1 MTRRKLIVYLREH
14 PFLLDAGFVM
24 KTSEAQSIL
33 DSAQLLTFKEM
44 IDGAKKR
51 YPQYSPKQWF
61 IFDQVIAKRDKKL
74 SVPMAGDN
82 AITRPHKNHYG
93 KLAVASIIAIIIMF
107 FTLVPAGRAFAK
119 EIYNYTINIFGNL
132 AEITQQSSNTD
143 WSGQNDADLSDES
156 SGALVSATG
165 VVTYASVEEFEKKT
179 GLKPFLLYATW
190 LSIINVQGEYDPDFG
205 QTIWI
210 IYSDVSGNE
219 VRLIQEW
226 FQGEGMS
233 AITSDDSYKQI
244 DIRGAYTLYYGIDP
258 TTGTFDGIS
267 LLDDSIL
274 LVGADVSIDIDK
286 LIESLK

>member
-1 MTRRKLIVYLREH
+1 MTSRKLIAYLREH

-51 YPQYSPKQWF
+51 YPQYSSKQWS
-61 IFDQVIAKRDKKL
+61 IFDQVIATRDKKL

-82 AITRPHKNHYG
+82 AIMRPHKKHFG
-93 KLAVASIIAIIIMF
+93 KLAIASIIAIIIMF
-107 FTLVPAGRAFAK
+107 FTLIPAGRAFAK

-132 AEITQQSSNTD
+132 AEIMQQSSNTD
-143 WSGQNDADLSDES
+143 WSGQNNADLSDES
-156 SGALVSATG
+156 SGALVPATG

-179 GLKPFLLYATW
+179 GLTPFLLNTTW

-210 IYSDVSGNE
+210 VYSDGSGNE

-226 FQGEGMS
+226 FQGQSMS
-233 AITSDDSYKQI
+233 AITSDEFFKEVE
-244 DIRGAYTLYYGIDP
+244 IRNTCFLYYGIDP

-267 LLDDSIL
+267 LLEDSIL
-274 LVGADVSIDIDK
+274 LIGTDVDVDFDK
-286 LIESLK
+286 LIEAMR